1 LKKVSMIALVAG
13 VVAWAMTRGKKHE
26 TEVER
31 APDTAE
37 PVLVGATPDTSP
49 SEG

>member
-1 LKKVSMIALVAG
+1 MKKLSMLALVAG

-26 TEVER
+26 EER
-31 APDTAE
+31 PAAYDAPVMA
-37 PVLVGATPDTSP
+37 GATPDTSP

>member
-1 LKKVSMIALVAG
+1 MLALIAG

-26 TEVER
+26 EETSDEYA
-31 APDTAE
+31 APVMA
-37 PVLVGATPDTSP
+37 GATPDTSP